1 MVKQGLGSISVV
13 TSGTSFDVIHKEGVE
28 DAPLIREHM
37 PASGTTLVDFQ
48 IFPSSVINL
57 NEIMGDASPV
67 DLWTENH
74 EVDDDGK
81 TIKLNVKTEAH
92 GLGSRFDA
100 KLFRTVVENI
110 LTDQDITAVLDFND
124 VEIVSLSFADELI
137 NKLKKRIGVDQ
148 FNRRVRLVN
157 LSCGCRSIFSGII
170 ENY

>member
-1 MVKQGLGSISVV
+1 MRTGSRRHRISTVFQV
-13 TSGTSFDVIHKEGVE
+13 PGRRADSLRIGRYTNFLD
-28 DAPLIREHM
+28 
-37 PASGTTLVDFQ
+37 TT
-48 IFPSSVINL
+48 
-57 NEIMGDASPV
+57 SPV